1 MSLVPGKRKFKKII
15 KTFINKE
22 DKTVIT
28 QYSVTPIYNRT
39 GHKRKPKTSS
49 TSPKKKLLNKQAKI
63 RRLTDIINAN
73 FMKSDFFIDLTFGD
87 ADFINFANKIKGK
100 LGSKYP
106 GTIDIL
112 KLINADRDDLP
123 PAELAVYD
131 AMYHH
136 IQTEAKNY
144 MNRLKRIY
152 PDLRYVYTIGNS
164 ETKTTMCNPNRFHV
178 HAVLHAAGLTVAE
191 INKKWGYGLVK
202 SENLRAGHKERLAAY
217 MVNQVKAAPGTRI
230 YTASHNMIHPII
242 VTETVNSMYTP
253 EFYYPHLMKE
263 PIETPVCG
271 CIGWR
276 AVDEKML
283 I

>member
-73 FMKSDFFIDLTFGD
+73 FTKSDFNIALTFSD
-87 ADFINFANKIKGK
+87 NAFLNLAKKVKEK
-100 LGSKYP
+100 LGPKYP

-112 KLINADRDDLP
+112 NLVNADRDDLP
-123 PAELAVYD
+123 PAELEVYD
-131 AMYHH
+131 AMYR
-136 IQTEAKNY
+136 QVQAEAKNY
-144 MNRLKRIY
+144 MNRLKRSY

-164 ETKTTMCNPNRFHV
+164 ETKTTMSNPNRIHV
-178 HAVLHAAGLTVAE
+178 HALLHAEGLAIADIE
-191 INKKWGYGLVK
+191 KKWSLGLIESK
-202 SENLRAGHKERLAAY
+202 NLRVGHKEPLAAY
-217 MVNQVKAAPGTRI
+217 LVNQVKAAPGTRI

-242 VTETVNSMYTP
+242 VTETVNSMYTA
-253 EFYYPHLMKE
+253 EFYYPHLLKV

-283 I
+283 V